1 MHAELRECETMKG
14 LEFTTSQK
22 QRLIE
27 LGGVDF
33 TGLRFASEL
42 DRDMKFME
50 VSVDLERKSRRDL
63 QRLLKVT
70 RQPALRRME
79 LEIVHALAKAG
90 FTEVLTP
97 IIIPAEF
104 MRRMGIAEGHNLWN
118 QIFWLDSKRCLRP
131 MLAPNLYHV
140 MRQLRRISRPVSIF
154 EVGPCFRR
162 ESSGREHAE
171 EFTMLNAV
179 ELAPEKDATE
189 RLKEIVLIGLK
200 AAGISNYKLEKAESE
215 VYGETIDVTIQGV
228 EVASAATGPH
238 RLDKNWEIFEPW
250 AGVGFGLERVTMIS
264 KGCRNLAHVGRSFS
278 HLDGATFKLT

>member
-1 MHAELRECETMKG
+1 MKD

-33 TGLRFASEL
+33 TGLRFANEF
-42 DRDMKFME
+42 DRETNFTE
-50 VSVDLERKSRRDL
+50 ISVDLERKSKQDL
-63 QRLLKVT
+63 LRLLKAT
-70 RQPALRRME
+70 REPTLRKLE
-79 LEIVHALAKAG
+79 HEIVQALVEAG

-118 QIFWLDSKRCLRP
+118 QIFWLDNKRCLRP
-131 MLAPNLYHV
+131 MLAPNLYHI

-154 EVGPCFRR
+154 EVGPCFRK
-162 ESSGREHAE
+162 ESTGREHAE

-179 ELAPEKDATE
+179 ELAPEKDAME
-189 RLKEIVLIGLK
+189 RLKEIVSIGLK
-200 AAGISNYKLEKAESE
+200 ATGISDYKLEKVESE
-215 VYGETIDVTIQGV
+215 VYGETLDVTIQGV

-238 RLDKNWEIFEPW
+238 RLDKNWEVFEPW
-250 AGVGFGLERVTMIS
+250 AGVGFGLERLTMIS
-264 KGCRNLAHVGRSFS
+264 KGCKNLAHVGRSFS
-278 HLDGATFKLT
+278 HLDGATLKLT